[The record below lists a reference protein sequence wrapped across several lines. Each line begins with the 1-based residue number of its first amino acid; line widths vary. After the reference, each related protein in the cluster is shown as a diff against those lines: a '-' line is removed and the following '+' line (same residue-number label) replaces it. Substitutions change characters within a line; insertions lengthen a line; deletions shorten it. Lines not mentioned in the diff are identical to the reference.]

1 MEVVLSSDFRSNHL
15 APVVELGAE
24 HERGVVRIDLNL
36 NIFVVG
42 ALEATT
48 SYLSDWD
55 DPPEDA
61 DGTCMVAQF
70 RKGYHLE
77 ALKESVVGSEV
88 YRRTDVPLRAVVPS
102 N

>member
-1 MEVVLSSDFRSNHL
+1 MEAVLSSDFRSNHL
-15 APVVELGAE
+15 DPAVELGAE
-24 HERGVVRIDLNL
+24 LERAESGIDLNL

-48 SYLSDWD
+48 SYLLDSD
-55 DPPEDA
+55 DPPEDR

-70 RKGYHLE
+70 RRGYHLE
-77 ALKESVVGSEV
+77 ALKGFVVGSEA
-88 YRRTDVPLRAVVPS
+88 YRRTDVPLRAVAPS